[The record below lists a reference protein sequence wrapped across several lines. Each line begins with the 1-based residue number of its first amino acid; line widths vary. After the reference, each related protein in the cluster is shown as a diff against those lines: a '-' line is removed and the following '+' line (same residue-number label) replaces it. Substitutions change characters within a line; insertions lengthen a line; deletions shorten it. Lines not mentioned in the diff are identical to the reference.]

1 MSRRTSQ
8 ANKAI
13 AAAWLNEQQLVRERK
28 GTRDWTPE
36 QQRDILDKGKAY
48 DDNGKAFEGHH
59 MKSAERFPEYQGD
72 AENIQFLT
80 RSEHFSA
87 HNRNFQNPTNGFF
100 NPYTGETKDFGS
112 NRYEPCEIIKLSNPV
127 VHIGSNVEY
136 VKENVEKSD
145 NSVKKSDVVSR
156 RIKNKS
162 NISAKMKTVI
172 PKAQKVVQIIKNKA
186 GEVAEFAVE
195 HKEEIGVAI
204 GAVSAISGVVGNI
217 VKLGSSDYSTSTDED
232 DEGITYEE
240 ENSGEED
247 FEEDDISD
255 ESLPEEPEKSSRA
268 SPCQHSVVGYPRL
281 RKGKIEYVKPYVR
294 PKDKGTK

>member
-13 AAAWLNEQQLVRERK
+13 AAAWSNEQQLVREGK

-112 NRYEPCEIIKLSNPV
+112 NRYEPCEIIKLSNPM
-127 VHIGSNVEY
+127 VHIGSNVED
-136 VKENVEKSD
+136 VKESIKKSD
-145 NSVKKSDVVSR
+145 NRVKKSDVISSH
-156 RIKNKS
+156 IKNKS
-162 NISAKMKTVI
+162 NVSAKIKTAV
-172 PKAQKVVQIIKNKA
+172 PKAQKVAQMIKDKA
-186 GEVAEFAVE
+186 SEVVKFAVK
-195 HKEEIGVAI
+195 HKEII
-204 GAVSAISGVVGNI
+204 GAVAEGAIAIAIYVARKSS
-217 VKLGSSDYSTSTDED
+217 SSDYSSSTDED

-240 ENSGEED
+240 ENS
-247 FEEDDISD
+247 EEDDFSD
-255 ESLPEEPEKSSRA
+255 ESLSEGPEKSSRA
-268 SPCQHSVVGYPRL
+268 SPRQHPVVEHVR
-281 RKGKIEYVKPYVR
+281 RRNGKIIHVR
-294 PKDKGTK
+294 PHISPKEPKHRND